1 MMSDEEVD
9 ALGNDMLEFGQRE
22 PIWTYQGK
30 ILDGRNRYR
39 ACLLKGIEP
48 RFVEFRGADPLGL
61 VISMNL
67 RRRHLDES
75 QRAMPASKIATLR
88 DGITAFVSGAISG
101 RFFSKGFF
109 F

>member
-1 MMSDEEVD
+1 MEHHPLADLFPMMSDEEVD

-67 RRRHLDES
+67 RRRH
-75 QRAMPASKIATLR
+75 KIATLR
-88 DGITAFVSGAISG
+88 DGQPHLCLG
-101 RFFSKGFF
+101 R
-109 F
+109 